1 MDKPVRTGE
10 LVSEMHI
17 HGIRKY
23 ERKGKCMDK
32 PVWTGELVSK
42 MHIHGI
48 RKAEL
53 AEKLGCT
60 RASVTMILNGTR
72 APSDA
77 QSRYETAVDAII
89 AERKQV

>member
-1 MDKPVRTGE
+1 MDKPA
-10 LVSEMHI
+10 
-17 HGIRKY
+17 
-23 ERKGKCMDK
+23 
-32 PVWTGELVSK
+32 WTGELVSK
-42 MHIHGI
+42 MHIHGVK
-48 RKAEL
+48 RKEI

-72 APSDA
+72 SPSDA